1 MGIAEKYAGSDIMNN
16 PNPFA
21 EGNGK
26 ELARKVDRI
35 ADKYCTD
42 ANSVLHL
49 LYKQVEQV
57 TGRELDKEKKKLAM
71 ELLWGEKITTFT
83 LLKSDEDL
91 FSVALDICEQLL
103 QK

>member
-1 MGIAEKYAGSDIMNN
+1 MNN

-21 EGNGK
+21 EENGK

-71 ELLWGEKITTFT
+71 ELLWGKKITTFT

>member
-1 MGIAEKYAGSDIMNN
+1 MNN

-21 EGNGK
+21 ESNGK

-35 ADKYCTD
+35 AEKYHAD

-49 LYKQVEQV
+49 LYKQVEQI
-57 TGRELDKEKKKLAM
+57 TGRKLDSEKKKLAT
-71 ELLWGEKITTFT
+71 ELLRGDKITTFT

-91 FSVALDICEQLL
+91 FSAAMDICEQLL
-103 QK
+103 RK